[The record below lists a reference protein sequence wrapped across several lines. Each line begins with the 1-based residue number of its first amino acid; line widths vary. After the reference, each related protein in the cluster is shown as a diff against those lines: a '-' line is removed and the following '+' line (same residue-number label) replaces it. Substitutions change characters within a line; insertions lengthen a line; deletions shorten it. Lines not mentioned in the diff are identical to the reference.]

1 MIEMLFGRAVFAVAL
16 AALPCAAAAADD
28 AAVRKGAKLYEN
40 NCSTCHGDDLQN
52 NSGIAFDL
60 RRLKADEHARFVNS
74 VLHGKNV
81 MPSWD
86 GKLTEEQIESLWAYI
101 RANAYNQ

>member
-1 MIEMLFGRAVFAVAL
+1 VPDMPVGRVAL
-16 AALPCAAAAADD
+16 ALISIALPCVAAAADD

-40 NCSTCHGDDLQN
+40 NCSNCHGEDLQN

-60 RRLKADEHARFVNS
+60 RRLHADEHARFVSS

-81 MPSWD
+81 MPSWE
-86 GKLTEEQIESLWAYI
+86 GKLTDDQIESLWAYI
-101 RANAYNQ
+101 RANAYQ